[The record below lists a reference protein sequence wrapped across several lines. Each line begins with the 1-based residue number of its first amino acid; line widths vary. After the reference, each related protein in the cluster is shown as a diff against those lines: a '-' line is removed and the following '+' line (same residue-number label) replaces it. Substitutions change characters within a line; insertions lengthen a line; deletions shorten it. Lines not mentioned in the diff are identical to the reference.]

1 MKFFLLI
8 IATLVAGCAA
18 ATSIPQIIV
27 SYDRFKDEAN
37 VSTSPHIFVH
47 SEHHDLITLST
58 YASYSCEGNGSCKPN
73 NISIR
78 FISESYYGWRYLS
91 SYDLILIVD
100 GERMNFGETIRVG
113 DVASNVA
120 GVVTI
125 EVMLVIVPVDK
136 FVKIA
141 NAQIVEGKLGMTT
154 FDITYKE
161 RELFRMLLARA
172 Q

>member
-1 MKFFLLI
+1 
-8 IATLVAGCAA
+8 
-18 ATSIPQIIV
+18 
-27 SYDRFKDEAN
+27 
-37 VSTSPHIFVH
+37 
-47 SEHHDLITLST
+47 
-58 YASYSCEGNGSCKPN
+58 
-73 NISIR
+73 
-78 FISESYYGWRYLS
+78 
-91 SYDLILIVD
+91 
-100 GERMNFGETIRVG
+100 MNFGETIRVG

-125 EVMLVIVPVDK
+125 EVMSVIVPVDK